1 MKLGPNVRVT
11 ENIELIAPIAEGAM
25 GSVWV
30 AYHWRLQTRVA
41 VKFVSDRLSE
51 GTEEALARLEREASA
66 AAQIKSPHVVQTFDS
81 GVTST
86 GAPFIVM
93 ELLEGESLGDRL
105 NRAGPLELEEAATVI
120 TQVARAVGAAHDAG
134 IVHRDIKPDNVFL
147 CQTDDGLFCKVLDFG
162 IAKQTKL
169 PAMGGLTTEGKLVG
183 TPEYMAPE
191 QVLEEGEA
199 DFRSDLWAFGV
210 LMYKSLTGE
219 LPFSGKTLGQLCLN
233 LVGSRPRPPTILR
246 PTLPGW
252 VDLWTERVL
261 NRDPFKR
268 FGSAKEMATAF
279 AARAIGDDGM
289 TIRDHA
295 RSMPPPP
302 LTTEDTDNHFG
313 SSLATVTQ
321 TAAARRLSTPVIA
334 ALATVGLVLVV
345 TAGVVLVTDTSAI
358 VGTPADPLAP
368 KLAPVAASVI
378 DVADTVR
385 PLDLDDDESGDEDEA
400 DEADEEIAAT
410 TGEPWTGRDTPPAKP
425 AKADGAD
432 SAQPATPPPAST
444 IPKRGKDNLGF

>member
-81 GVTST
+81 GVTSA
-86 GAPFIVM
+86 GAPYIVM
-93 ELLEGESLGDRL
+93 ELLEGETLGQRIQ
-105 NRAGPLELEEAATVI
+105 RAGPLELEVAATVI
-120 TQVARAVGAAHDAG
+120 TQVSRAIGAAHEAG

-147 CQTDDGLFCKVLDFG
+147 CDTDDGLFCKVLDFG

-169 PAMGGLTTEGKLVG
+169 PSMGGLTTEGKLVG

-233 LVGSRPRPPTILR
+233 LVGSRPRPPTVLR
-246 PTLPGW
+246 PSLPSW

-268 FGSAKEMATAF
+268 FSSAREMATAF

-295 RSMPPPP
+295 RSVPPPP
-302 LTTEDTDNHFG
+302 LTTETTEQTFG
-313 SSLATVTQ
+313 SSLTSVTQ
-321 TAAARRLSTPVIA
+321 GPGARLSTPVIA

-345 TAGVVLVTDTSAI
+345 TAGVVLATDTSAI
-358 VGTPADPLAP
+358 VGSPSEPVAP
-368 KLAPVAASVI
+368 KLARLAVRVI
-378 DVADTVR
+378 DAADTVR
-385 PLDLDDDESGDEDEA
+385 LVDPDDDEIADEDDA
-400 DEADEEIAAT
+400 DDADEEIAVVP
-410 TGEPWTGRDTPPAKP
+410 GKPWTGRGSPPVKP
-425 AKADGAD
+425 TKSDSAD
-432 SAQPATPPPAST
+432 SAKSDTPPPAGT
-444 IPKRGKDNLGF
+444 VPKRPKSDLGF

>member
-11 ENIELIAPIAEGAM
+11 ENIELIAPIAQGAM

-81 GVTST
+81 GVTSA

-93 ELLEGESLGDRL
+93 ELLEGETLGERIQ
-105 NRAGPLELEEAATVI
+105 RAGPLDLEVAATVI

-147 CQTDDGLFCKVLDFG
+147 CETDDGLFCKVLDFG

-233 LVGSRPRPPTILR
+233 LVGSRPRPPSLLR
-246 PTLPGW
+246 PSLPSW
-252 VDLWTERVL
+252 VDLWAERVL

-268 FGSAKEMATAF
+268 FSSAKEMATAF

-302 LTTEDTDNHFG
+302 LTTEDTEQTFG
-313 SSLATVTQ
+313 SSLASVTQ
-321 TAAARRLSTPVIA
+321 GAGPRLSTPVIA

-345 TAGVVLVTDTSAI
+345 TAGVVLAMDTSALLGSPSEP
-358 VGTPADPLAP
+358 VAP
-368 KLAPVAASVI
+368 KLARVAVRII

-385 PLDLDDDESGDEDEA
+385 PVDPDDDETPDEDDAEEV
-400 DEADEEIAAT
+400 DEGDDEVAARPGKPWAGGPPVQPT
-410 TGEPWTGRDTPPAKP
+410 KSEPAASAKSDAPPTGTV
-425 AKADGAD
+425 
-432 SAQPATPPPAST
+432 
-444 IPKRGKDNLGF
+444 PKRPKSDLGF